1 MIGFGSILIN
11 ILYFLNG
18 SVIFRNKKMLNK
30 NSTVKGRKFTEITR
44 IFFSFY
50 LFLINFLDSS
60 LLTL

>member
-44 IFFSFY
+44 IFFP
-50 LFLINFLDSS
+50 SS
-60 LLTL
+60 YF